1 MDPLDTAKLIEK
13 TGDKVRRD
21 SATGLYVLDAT
32 VPPTLVT
39 LAEYERGMRV
49 LHLREKA
56 SLAHAE
62 RAG

>member
-1 MDPLDTAKLIEK
+1 MTPLETATLIEK
-13 TGDKVRRD
+13 TGDRVRRD

-39 LAEYERGMRV
+39 LAEFERGMRV

-56 SLAHAE
+56 TVAHAE